1 MGTNPDFTLLG
12 MNLTDVEAPEAIPEG
27 LYTAELD
34 SYEGVVSRSKT
45 HGVKLTYTI
54 IGVTEFD
61 DPDAA
66 KKAWPNEDDLLG
78 KTFSQ
83 QIYSTKAT
91 PESPAGNP
99 WRIKKMLSTAFGI
112 DVDADDL
119 TLDKA
124 FEEAS
129 GNPVTL
135 KLARE
140 MDRQTNELRDFPSI
154 VAVTPA

>member
-12 MNLTDVEAPEAIPEG
+12 MNLTDVEAPASIPEG

-61 DPDAA
+61 DPDTA
-66 KKAWPNEDDLLG
+66 KKEWPDEDLLLG
-78 KTFSQ
+78 KEFFQ
-83 QIYSTKAT
+83 RIYSTKAT
-91 PESPAGNP
+91 PDSPAGNP
-99 WRIKKMLSTAFGI
+99 WRIKKMLLTAFGI
-112 DVDADDL
+112 DVDSDGL
-119 TLDKA
+119 TFDSA
-124 FEEAS
+124 FEQAS

-135 KLARE
+135 RLAKE
-140 MDRQTNELRDFPSI
+140 MNRQSNELNDFPSI
-154 VAVTPA
+154 TAVTPA